1 MTTVW
6 TVVALIAWILLIPL
20 PRQRRLTQKTHT
32 SA

>member
-6 TVVALIAWILLIPL
+6 TVVALIAWILLNRL
-20 PRQRRLTQKTHT
+20 PPQQRPTQKTHT

>member
-6 TVVALIAWILLIPL
+6 TEVALIAWILLIRL
-20 PRQRRLTQKTHT
+20 PPQRRPTQKTHT